1 MKTRIQKWGNSL
13 AIRIPKAFATEVGLK
28 EDSEVDV
35 SLKSGK
41 LVVVP
46 VEKPG
51 LTLKALVAKITE
63 ENVHREVDTGPATG
77 REAW

>member
-1 MKTRIQKWGNSL
+1 MKTRMQKWGNSL
-13 AIRIPKAFATEVGLK
+13 AIRVPKAFAAEVGLK
-28 EDSEVDV
+28 EESEVDV

-51 LTLKALVAKITE
+51 LTLKTLVAKITE

>member
-28 EDSEVDV
+28 EESEVDV

>member
-1 MKTRIQKWGNSL
+1 MKTRMQKWGNSL

-28 EDSEVDV
+28 EESEVDV

-41 LVVVP
+41 LVVAP

-51 LTLKALVAKITE
+51 VTLKMLLEKITE

-77 REAW
+77 RESW

>member
-1 MKTRIQKWGNSL
+1 MKTRMQKWGNSL
-13 AIRIPKAFATEVGLK
+13 AIRIPKAFATEIGLG
-28 EDSEVDV
+28 EESEVDV

-41 LVVVP
+41 LVVAP

-51 LTLKALVAKITE
+51 VTLKMLLAKITE
-63 ENVHREVDTGPATG
+63 ENVHREVDTGRATG

>member
-1 MKTRIQKWGNSL
+1 MKTRMQKWGNSL
-13 AIRIPKAFATEVGLK
+13 AIRVPKAFAAEVGLK
-28 EDSEVDV
+28 EESEVDV

-51 LTLKALVAKITE
+51 VTLKMLLAKITE
-63 ENVHREVDTGPATG
+63 ENIHREVDTGPAAG
-77 REAW
+77 RESW

>member
-1 MKTRIQKWGNSL
+1 MKTRMQKWGNSL

-28 EDSEVDV
+28 EESEVDV

-51 LTLKALVAKITE
+51 LTLKALLAKITE
-63 ENVHREVDTGPATG
+63 ENVHREVDPGPATG

>member
-1 MKTRIQKWGNSL
+1 MKTKMQKWGNSL

-28 EDSEVDV
+28 EESEVDV

-51 LTLKALVAKITE
+51 LTLKALLAKITE
-63 ENVHREVDTGPATG
+63 ENVHREVDAGPATG

>member
-1 MKTRIQKWGNSL
+1 MKTKMQKWGNSL
-13 AIRIPKAFATEVGLK
+13 AIRIPKAYATEVGLK
-28 EDSEVDV
+28 EESEVDV
-35 SLKSGK
+35 SLKNGK

-51 LTLKALVAKITE
+51 LTLKTLLAKITD
-63 ENVHREVDTGPATG
+63 ENKHREADTGSAVG

>member
-1 MKTRIQKWGNSL
+1 MKTRMQKWGNSL

-28 EDSEVDV
+28 EESEVDV

-41 LVVVP
+41 IVVVP

>member
-1 MKTRIQKWGNSL
+1 MKTRMQKWGNSL

-28 EDSEVDV
+28 EESEVDL

-41 LVVVP
+41 LVVAP

-51 LTLKALVAKITE
+51 VTLKMLLAKITE

-77 REAW
+77 RESW

>member
-1 MKTRIQKWGNSL
+1 MKTRMQKWGNSL

-28 EDSEVDV
+28 EESEVDV

-51 LTLKALVAKITE
+51 LTLKALLAKITE

>member
-1 MKTRIQKWGNSL
+1 MKTRMQKWGNSL
-13 AIRIPKAFATEVGLK
+13 AIRIPKAFATEIGLG
-28 EDSEVDV
+28 EESEVDV
-35 SLKSGK
+35 SLKSGR

-51 LTLKALVAKITE
+51 VTLKMLLAKITE
-63 ENVHREVDTGPATG
+63 ENVHREVDTGRATG

>member
-1 MKTRIQKWGNSL
+1 MQKWGNSL

-28 EDSEVDV
+28 EESEVDV

-41 LVVVP
+41 LVVAP

-51 LTLKALVAKITE
+51 VTLKMLLEKITE

-77 REAW
+77 RESW

>member
-1 MKTRIQKWGNSL
+1 MKTRMQKWGNSL

-28 EDSEVDV
+28 EESEVDV

-51 LTLKALVAKITE
+51 LTLKAVLAQITE
-63 ENVHREVDTGPATG
+63 ENVHREVDAGPATG

>member
-1 MKTRIQKWGNSL
+1 MKTKMKKWGNSL

-28 EDSEVDV
+28 EESEVDV

-51 LTLKALVAKITE
+51 LTLKTLVSKITE

-77 REAW
+77 REVW

>member
-1 MKTRIQKWGNSL
+1 MKTKMQKWGNSL
-13 AIRIPKAFATEVGLK
+13 AIRITKAFATEVGLK

>member
-1 MKTRIQKWGNSL
+1 MKTRMQKWGNSL

-28 EDSEVDV
+28 EESEVDV

-51 LTLKALVAKITE
+51 LTLKALLAQITE
-63 ENVHREVDTGPATG
+63 ENVHREVDAGPATG

>member
-1 MKTRIQKWGNSL
+1 MKTRMQKWGNSL

-28 EDSEVDV
+28 EESEVDV

-51 LTLKALVAKITE
+51 VTLKMLLARITE
-63 ENVHREVDTGPATG
+63 ENIHREVDTGPATG
-77 REAW
+77 RESW

>member
-1 MKTRIQKWGNSL
+1 MKTRMQKWGNSL

-28 EDSEVDV
+28 EESEVDV

-41 LVVVP
+41 LVVAP
-46 VEKPG
+46 LEKPG
-51 LTLKALVAKITE
+51 VTLKMLLSKMTE

-77 REAW
+77 RESW

>member
-1 MKTRIQKWGNSL
+1 MQKWGNSL

-28 EDSEVDV
+28 EESEVDV

-51 LTLKALVAKITE
+51 LTLKALLAKITE
-63 ENVHREVDTGPATG
+63 ENVHREVDAGPATG

>member
-1 MKTRIQKWGNSL
+1 MKTRMQKWGNSL

-28 EDSEVDV
+28 EESEVDV

-51 LTLKALVAKITE
+51 LTLKALLSQITE
-63 ENVHREVDTGPATG
+63 ENVQREVDAGPATG

>member
-1 MKTRIQKWGNSL
+1 MKTKMQKWGNSL

-28 EDSEVDV
+28 EESEVDV

-41 LVVVP
+41 LVLAP

-51 LTLKALVAKITE
+51 LSLKSLLAKITE
-63 ENVHREVDTGPATG
+63 ENVHREVDAGHATG

>member
-1 MKTRIQKWGNSL
+1 MKTKMQKWGNSL

-28 EDSEVDV
+28 EESEVDV

-51 LTLKALVAKITE
+51 LTLKTLVAKITE
-63 ENVHREVDTGPATG
+63 ENVHREVGTGPATG

>member
-1 MKTRIQKWGNSL
+1 MKTKMQKWGNSL

-28 EDSEVDV
+28 EESEVDV

-41 LVVVP
+41 LVVAP

-51 LTLKALVAKITE
+51 VTLKALLAQITE

>member
-1 MKTRIQKWGNSL
+1 MKTRMQKWGNSL

-28 EDSEVDV
+28 EESEVDV
-35 SLKSGK
+35 SLKSGR

-51 LTLKALVAKITE
+51 LTLKALLAKITE

>member
-1 MKTRIQKWGNSL
+1 MKTRMQKWGNSL

-28 EDSEVDV
+28 EESEVDV

-51 LTLKALVAKITE
+51 LTLKTLLAGITE
-63 ENVHREVDTGPATG
+63 DNVHREVDTGPATG

>member
-1 MKTRIQKWGNSL
+1 MQKWGNSL
-13 AIRIPKAFATEVGLK
+13 AIRIPKAFAMEVGLK
-28 EDSEVDV
+28 EESEVDV

>member
-1 MKTRIQKWGNSL
+1 MKTRMQKWGNSL

-28 EDSEVDV
+28 EESEVDV

-41 LVVVP
+41 LVVAP

-51 LTLKALVAKITE
+51 ARLKRLLAKITE
-63 ENVHREVDTGPATG
+63 ENVHGEVDAGPATG
-77 REAW
+77 RESW

>member
-1 MKTRIQKWGNSL
+1 MQKWGNSL

-28 EDSEVDV
+28 EESEVDV

-41 LVVVP
+41 LVVAP

-51 LTLKALVAKITE
+51 VTLKMLLAKITE
-63 ENVHREVDTGPATG
+63 DNVHREADTGAAAG
-77 REAW
+77 RESW

>member
-1 MKTRIQKWGNSL
+1 MKTRMQKWGNSL

-28 EDSEVDV
+28 EESEVDV
-35 SLKSGK
+35 SLNNGK

-51 LTLKALVAKITE
+51 LTLKTLLAQITE
-63 ENVHREVDTGPATG
+63 ENVHREVDTGHATG

>member
-1 MKTRIQKWGNSL
+1 MKTRMQKWGNSL

-28 EDSEVDV
+28 EESEVDV

-46 VEKPG
+46 VEKAG
-51 LTLKALVAKITE
+51 LTLKALLSQITE
-63 ENVHREVDTGPATG
+63 ENVQREVDAGPATG